1 MSKHRVFMPAEMLA
15 DYREIHSK
23 HQASRAMG
31 KAGTNYEAALA
42 SFLSMSH
49 SSANWTSTDPAYKD
63 ALLVFGSLILSGE
76 SQYRRED
83 GCFNRSWS
91 GQRETVFQLLK
102 AGEPTPMLIGDKLYG
117 DADDVD
123 HPLKKTTSSY
133 GGCDGSESIL
143 QAAKGIE
150 KRTAEATE
158 PSPNN
163 APTQE
168 EMMDLQV
175 DAVMAYLADWA
186 MSTSPETTESDPPLP
201 WDPCGLYQPDEEA
214 PPTIPFDRALHSA
227 LHGSAGYW
235 DPIGLY
241 QFDEEASPKQEIQTD
256 PGEDLLINKMKR
268 TIKKELIRANQG
280 SMAPAQ
286 QSMQGSSSGT
296 SQQSGASL
304 GGAVENPFR
313 IGTGVDL
320 SGNNNPQVG
329 GPPTE
334 PPDTSAHSESNVH
347 ASGKTA
353 THPEQKK
360 ATQPSSTRT
369 TYEKVMDPLFS
380 DSTIVGAVQSKIR
393 LLEQEAAFVE
403 GSKILSEI
411 NLTKDSTTLHRGN
424 PQAASFECGVREA
437 LSRFPHMTG
446 DKAFFFSA
454 HPQNITAA
462 EYLRNQ
468 DIGDYKPWKSEME
481 TKDRIVKWFCDN
493 IFTYD
498 QCQAAAREIGTT
510 FQNLPGKFTDKDRQE
525 MVMKSMTET
534 LDLEHVFKVNCKPE
548 VSAKDKPRSVVDHG
562 ARRLTAV
569 AHIAAVFD
577 YVVFHRLKYAS
588 IKGRSKRQALSEIC
602 TNMNALKS
610 GTVIENDLTAFEYGI
625 GYDLKKAEADIL
637 RHIARQIGNLE
648 ASEIDSMEFERVVDE
663 REMIC
668 KWKFTFTAQD
678 GSKQSIKLK
687 LSRVI
692 RESGDRLTSSGNW
705 LQNVIGWFTFLVKT
719 DEVEKALQAWFNHG
733 GKYFTYVSA
742 RDGEV
747 YKAVLA
753 FEGDDTIGRLLE
765 NVRTHVE
772 LFFTRWGW
780 KPKLKYFDSEGAVTF
795 VGYQMLF
802 KNSAFQFE
810 MRPNNQLDC
819 LPDPPSSK
827 FASGKSGWRD
837 ALCKPPET
845 SQIVCFPE
853 LKRCLK
859 TKQWSTTQLR
869 GADYANSVEVYAKL
883 MTDEFNGLQPMH
895 TFFSSLA
902 ADCKDRKGWANVFAA
917 EEGTTFP
924 SLMNLGR
931 KYGGLGKGKCI
942 QDDAL
947 VKDVA
952 LKKFG
957 ACTHKHL
964 NCAAKVLENLQ
975 VAPCVPSKLQEDLA
989 RLSAGDWTNVEW
1001 SNACSLTSLSM
1012 HGPELRALFIS
1023 SWVTG

>member
-1 MSKHRVFMPAEMLA
+1 MASIRVPCATCDKGRLRILNARPTEGDVFYRDILVDTKCPMCEPLGFYDKFIDKVQSFVPCTTQRRMSKHRVFMPAEMLA

-49 SSANWTSTDPAYKD
+49 SSASWVSTDSTYKD

-83 GCFNRSWS
+83 GCFNRNWS

-123 HPLKKTTSSY
+123 HPLKKTVSSY

-143 QAAKGIE
+143 QAAKGTE
-150 KRTAEATE
+150 KRTAEATQR
-158 PSPNN
+158 SLSN

-168 EMMDLQV
+168 EMTEQQAN
-175 DAVMAYLADWA
+175 AVIAFLADWA
-186 MSTSPETTESDPPLP
+186 MSTSPETTESDTPRL

-214 PPTIPFDRALHSA
+214 PPAIPFDRALHSA

-241 QFDEEASPKQEIQTD
+241 KFDEEVSPKQDQTN

-268 TIKKELIRANQG
+268 TIKRELIRANQG
-280 SMAPAQ
+280 KHPKLFDFLSSVAPTQ

-313 IGTGVDL
+313 VGAGVDPSDEAEL
-320 SGNNNPQVG
+320 LDAFSRASFGDPQVR
-329 GPPTE
+329 
-334 PPDTSAHSESNVH
+334 AHSESNID

-353 THPEQKK
+353 THPELKK

-462 EYLRNQ
+462 EFLRNQ

-493 IFTYD
+493 IFTYN

-510 FQNLPGKFTDKDRQE
+510 FANLPGKFTEKDRQE

-588 IKGRSKRQALSEIC
+588 IKGRSKRQALTEIC

-625 GYDLKKAEADIL
+625 GYDLKKAEAD
-637 RHIARQIGNLE
+637 
-648 ASEIDSMEFERVVDE
+648 
-663 REMIC
+663 
-668 KWKFTFTAQD
+668 
-678 GSKQSIKLK
+678 
-687 LSRVI
+687 
-692 RESGDRLTSSGNW
+692 
-705 LQNVIGWFTFLVKT
+705 
-719 DEVEKALQAWFNHG
+719 
-733 GKYFTYVSA
+733 
-742 RDGEV
+742 
-747 YKAVLA
+747 AVL
-753 FEGDDTIGRLLE
+753 
-765 NVRTHVE
+765 
-772 LFFTRWGW
+772 
-780 KPKLKYFDSEGAVTF
+780 K
-795 VGYQMLF
+795 
-802 KNSAFQFE
+802 
-810 MRPNNQLDC
+810 
-819 LPDPPSSK
+819 SS
-827 FASGKSGWRD
+827 
-837 ALCKPPET
+837 
-845 SQIVCFPE
+845 
-853 LKRCLK
+853 
-859 TKQWSTTQLR
+859 
-869 GADYANSVEVYAKL
+869 
-883 MTDEFNGLQPMH
+883 
-895 TFFSSLA
+895 
-902 ADCKDRKGWANVFAA
+902 
-917 EEGTTFP
+917 
-924 SLMNLGR
+924 
-931 KYGGLGKGKCI
+931 
-942 QDDAL
+942 
-947 VKDVA
+947 
-952 LKKFG
+952 
-957 ACTHKHL
+957 
-964 NCAAKVLENLQ
+964 
-975 VAPCVPSKLQEDLA
+975 
-989 RLSAGDWTNVEW
+989 
-1001 SNACSLTSLSM
+1001 
-1012 HGPELRALFIS
+1012 
-1023 SWVTG
+1023 